1 MKRHYDFSKMKGRK
15 NPYVRRESAPQAQGE
30 TMETGIGILGFAHAH
45 VSSYCCAWLNDP
57 ALGVRVVAGWDHDE
71 GRAASAREQHG
82 VELSESADALV
93 RRADIDAV
101 VIAAETSMHADLAEL
116 AAAAGKAIVLQKP
129 MALTLD
135 EAGRVVSAVD
145 GAAVP
150 FTMAWQMR
158 VDPQNIE
165 MKSLLDDGV
174 VGRVLMVRRRHSLST
189 HTWEGFENAWYVDPA
204 LNRDIWA
211 DDAAHPIDFIYWLLG
226 MPASVTAEIESL
238 LNPKIPSDN
247 GIAVFRYEGGPL
259 AEVVCSFTSVA
270 GENTTEIVGEKG
282 VIIQNYGDAPS
293 ANAPRPQGA
302 TGLKWF
308 LQETG
313 AWTESAIASPA
324 NHGER
329 IGALA
334 GPLAEFLHGR
344 RPPIATAREGRD
356 VLKMTLACYESAGQG
371 RRTVL
376 S

>member
-1 MKRHYDFSKMKGRK
+1 MAV
-15 NPYVRRESAPQAQGE
+15 NV
-30 TMETGIGILGFAHAH
+30 GILGFAHAH
-45 VSSYCCAWLNDP
+45 VSSYCYAWLNGP
-57 ALGVRVVAGWDHDE
+57 ALGVRVVAGWDHDAD
-71 GRAASAREQHG
+71 RAASAREQYG
-82 VELSESADALV
+82 VELCESAEALV
-93 RRADIDAV
+93 RRDDIDAV

-135 EAGRVVSAVD
+135 EAGRIVSTVENA
-145 GAAVP
+145 GVP

-165 MKSLLDDGV
+165 MKSLLEAGV

-189 HTWEGFENAWYVDPA
+189 HTWEGFEDAWYVDPA

-238 LNPKIPSDN
+238 LHPKIPSDN
-247 GIAVFRYEGGPL
+247 GIAIFRYEGGPL
-259 AEVVCSFTSVA
+259 AEVVCSFTCVA

-282 VIIQNYGDAPS
+282 VVIQNYGDGPS
-293 ANAPRPQGA
+293 ANAPRPEGA
-302 TGLKWF
+302 AGLKWF

-329 IGALA
+329 IGGLA

-356 VLKMTLACYESAGQG
+356 VLKMTLACYESAEQG

-376 S
+376 G